1 VTTDELRRELA
12 GRGWPAAVLPAARLA
27 DLRGEIEARRPGLDL
42 DYLAVVDR
50 NLDFTVPAAV
60 PAARSLIVVAVPHPC
75 ARATFTAGG
84 RERSLPIPTTYCHHA
99 EIHADV
105 AAAVAAALRP
115 AGFIAA
121 PLSLPEKL
129 TAVCAGLAR
138 YGRNTIAYV
147 DGSGSFC
154 ELVTCVSDLAPDS
167 DPWTGPRLLERCNDC
182 RACSR
187 ACPTGAID
195 ADGLVLRGGRCLTLY
210 NESDR
215 PFPAWIDPAWHHSL
229 WGCLR
234 CQRCCPED
242 LAWRDDVAESVTFDE
257 RETGLLLAGVD
268 QASLG
273 RERGLREKLG
283 ELGLLAYDDD
293 FLGVAL
299 SRNLAA
305 ALGTPA

>member
-1 VTTDELRRELA
+1 MVTSEELVRELA
-12 GRGWPAAVLPAARLA
+12 RRGWQAAVVPAARLA
-27 DLRGEIEARRPGLDL
+27 DLRDEIEARRAGLDP
-42 DYLAVVDR
+42 DYLAIVDR
-50 NLDFTVPAAV
+50 NLHFTLPAAV

-75 ARATFTAGG
+75 ARATFTVDG

-115 AGFIAA
+115 AGLVAA

-129 TAVCAGLAR
+129 LAVCAGVAR
-138 YGRNTIAYV
+138 YGRNTIAYIE
-147 DGSGSFC
+147 GSGSFC
-154 ELVTCVSDLAPDS
+154 ELVTCVSDLVPES
-167 DPWTGPRLLERCNDC
+167 DPWTGRRLLDRCDTCAAC
-182 RACSR
+182 RR

-195 ADGLVLRGGRCLTLY
+195 ADGLVLRGERCLTLH
-210 NESDR
+210 NESDH

-242 LAWRDDVAESVTFDE
+242 SATRDDVAETVTFDE

-268 QASLG
+268 QALLG
-273 RERGLREKLG
+273 RDRGLHEKLG

-299 SRNLAA
+299 SRNLKA
-305 ALGTPA
+305 ALETR